1 MLEQIVKCI
10 EAEKYLYSK
19 HARDEME
26 AEEFGEI
33 RDEEAVEAIL
43 NGKIIE
49 DYPKDVPY
57 LSCLI
62 YGKTSKGR
70 PIHRVCAYAED
81 IDRVIIITAYEPSP
95 NQWTDFERRR
105 Q

>member
-33 RDEEAVEAIL
+33 RDEEADEEAVEAIL

-49 DYPKDVPY
+49 IIRKMYLIRVVSYMEKPPREDLSTLSVPMQRI
-57 LSCLI
+57 L
-62 YGKTSKGR
+62 KGL
-70 PIHRVCAYAED
+70 
-81 IDRVIIITAYEPSP
+81 
-95 NQWTDFERRR
+95 
-105 Q
+105 

>member
-33 RDEEAVEAIL
+33 GMKKLLRL
-43 NGKIIE
+43 
-49 DYPKDVPY
+49 Y
-57 LSCLI
+57 
-62 YGKTSKGR
+62 
-70 PIHRVCAYAED
+70 
-81 IDRVIIITAYEPSP
+81 
-95 NQWTDFERRR
+95 
-105 Q
+105 

>member
-49 DYPKDVPY
+49 IIRKMYLIRVVSYMEKPPREDLSTLSVPMQRI
-57 LSCLI
+57 L
-62 YGKTSKGR
+62 KGL
-70 PIHRVCAYAED
+70 
-81 IDRVIIITAYEPSP
+81 
-95 NQWTDFERRR
+95 
-105 Q
+105 